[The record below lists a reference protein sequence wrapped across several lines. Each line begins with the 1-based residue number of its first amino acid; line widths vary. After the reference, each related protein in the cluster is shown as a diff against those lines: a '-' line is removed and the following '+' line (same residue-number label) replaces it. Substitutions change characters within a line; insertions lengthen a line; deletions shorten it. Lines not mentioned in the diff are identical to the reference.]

1 MIDILMATCNG
12 GRFLPEQLDSL
23 LGQTVKSFR
32 VLIHDDGSR
41 DNTRQIIRDYE
52 SRHPQKIHLLDD
64 GICCGSAVKNFL
76 HLTKYASGQYVMYCD
91 QDDVWLP
98 EKISISLDHMKEA
111 EAHWGTDCPV
121 LVFAAYRPVD
131 AALRELKKIGDTSLR
146 RDPVFSRLLV
156 ENCVSGCVMMCNR
169 ALYRLMGAYDEAIL
183 MHDWWAALIA
193 AAMGQIVYIPREV
206 MLYRQHGGNSV
217 GAVETGSFRYRLRK
231 LTDKE
236 TRNKK
241 NLYYRQAALLRER
254 FADRLGPEAASVL
267 DGFLQ
272 IPGYK
277 GKLHRMYALNKRKH
291 TKSDPVSQIGF
302 TLFI

>member
-1 MIDILMATCNG
+1 MIDILMATRNG

-23 LGQTVKSFR
+23 LQQTVKSFR
-32 VLIHDDGSR
+32 VLIHDDGSS
-41 DNTRQIIRDYE
+41 DNTQEIIRDYE
-52 SRHPQKIHLLDD
+52 NRYPQKIHLMND

-76 HLTKYASGQYVMYCD
+76 HLTKYASAQYVMYCD

-98 EKISISLDHMKEA
+98 EKVEISLNSMKEA
-111 EAHWGTDCPV
+111 EARLGTDCPV

-131 AALRELKKIGDTSLR
+131 AELRELKKYGSTILR
-146 RDPVFSRLLV
+146 QNPVFSRLLV

-169 ALYRLMGAYDEAIL
+169 ALYSLLGEYEEAIL

-217 GAVETGSFRYRLRK
+217 GAMDTGSLRYRLHK
-231 LTDKE
+231 LADKE

-241 NLYYRQAALLRER
+241 NLYFRQAALLRER
-254 FADRLGPEAASVL
+254 FANRLDPEAAAVL
-267 DGFLQ
+267 DGFLR
-272 IPGYK
+272 IPEYR
-277 GKLHRMYALNKRKH
+277 GKLHRMYALNRGDYVKG
-291 TKSDPVSQIGF
+291 DPVSQIGF